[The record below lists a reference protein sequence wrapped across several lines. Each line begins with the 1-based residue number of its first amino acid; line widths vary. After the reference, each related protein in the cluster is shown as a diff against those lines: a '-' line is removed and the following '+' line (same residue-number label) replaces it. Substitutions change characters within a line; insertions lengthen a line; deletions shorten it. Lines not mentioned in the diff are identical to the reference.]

1 MRRRV
6 DSRDERGGFA
16 MLRHPGEAYLGQ
28 YLLCAFAMIIAVV
41 CCHRSRYEV
50 VGALVWGMGIG
61 KTLGLVLFFA
71 AVRRV
76 EEDYWRRALYV
87 AIAVNLWTT
96 AGFLTWKVLNLPP
109 IPLAGKITTGA
120 YYVLH
125 YTAWTMAIAAV
136 VRDRRWG
143 QSRSMA
149 HWLGVAIYFI
159 AGLAPVLSALVRW
172 YRQAIAA

>member
-6 DSRDERGGFA
+6 DSRDEGGFSL
-16 MLRHPGEAYLGQ
+16 LRHPGEAFLGQ
-28 YLLCAFAMIIAVV
+28 YLLCAFAVIIAMV
-41 CCHRSRYEV
+41 CFHRNRYELM
-50 VGALVWGMGIG
+50 GALVWAMGISG
-61 KTLGLVLFFA
+61 VLGLILFLY

-96 AGFLTWKVLNLPP
+96 AEFLTWKVLNLPP

-172 YRQAIAA
+172 CRQAIAA